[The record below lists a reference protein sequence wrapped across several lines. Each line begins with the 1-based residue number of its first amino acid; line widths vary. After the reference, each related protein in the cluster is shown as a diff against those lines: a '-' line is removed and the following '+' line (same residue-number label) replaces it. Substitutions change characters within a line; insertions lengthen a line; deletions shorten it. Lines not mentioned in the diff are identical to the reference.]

1 MERTCQQCERTL
13 NKNSFGKN
21 QWKRKDKI
29 SIRCKDCTSLTNSTP
44 RKKLKS
50 GILIKASKIMIDTNV
65 KINSNNNV
73 GEGGKGKTSSSNSNS
88 NSNSDSISRETQNEK
103 DSRVKVT
110 KKIQKKKDEK
120 KKCKKEELGPELI
133 KIKLIERIN
142 VLSDSERKIF
152 QLEWTS
158 LAISESDEKIVA
170 DNVIVN
176 GWYGPM
182 DANELLQ
189 MRDHV
194 KSTQMTVPQAIS
206 LRSAY
211 LQQKGMVSVKKNGL
225 QQICFIRRGR
235 NYFCFCFYTLSTSKI
250 SHLLVSIVF
259 IICLMVVPTRSSS
272 KTSKEFVQRLQTG
285 MQYTGFGKEV

>member
-1 MERTCQQCERTL
+1 MPTRLNIFRWKKTCKQCERTL

-21 QWKRKDKI
+21 QWKRKDKT
-29 SIRCKDCTSLTNSTP
+29 SIRCKDCTLLTTSPP

-50 GILIKASKIMIDTNV
+50 GILIKASKTMIDTNV
-65 KINSNNNV
+65 KINDNNE
-73 GEGGKGKTSSSNSNS
+73 GEDDKGKTSSSNSNS
-88 NSNSDSISRETQNEK
+88 DSYSDSISRETQNDK
-103 DSRVKVT
+103 DSKLKVT
-110 KKIQKKKDEK
+110 KKKTKKKDEK

-133 KIKLIERIN
+133 KIKLIDRIN
-142 VLSDSERKIF
+142 VLSDSERKLF

-170 DNVIVN
+170 DNVIVK

-194 KSTQMTVPQAIS
+194 KSTQMTVSQAIS

-211 LQQKGMVSVKKNGL
+211 LQQKGMVSVIFFEKWSATN
-225 QQICFIRRGR
+225 
-235 NYFCFCFYTLSTSKI
+235 
-250 SHLLVSIVF
+250 LL
-259 IICLMVVPTRSSS
+259 
-272 KTSKEFVQRLQTG
+272 
-285 MQYTGFGKEV
+285 

>member
-88 NSNSDSISRETQNEK
+88 DSISRETQNEK

-110 KKIQKKKDEK
+110 KKIHKKKDEK

-211 LQQKGMVSVKKNGL
+211 LQQKGMVSVKKWSATNLLYMTGPKL
-225 QQICFIRRGR
+225 FL
-235 NYFCFCFYTLSTSKI
+235 FLFLHPFY
-250 SHLLVSIVF
+250 H
-259 IICLMVVPTRSSS
+259 
-272 KTSKEFVQRLQTG
+272 
-285 MQYTGFGKEV
+285 

>member
-1 MERTCQQCERTL
+1 MEKTCKQCERTL
-13 NKNSFGKN
+13 KKNSFGKN
-21 QWKRKDKI
+21 QWKRKDKT
-29 SIRCKDCTSLTNSTP
+29 SIRCKDCTLLTNSPP

-50 GILIKASKIMIDTNV
+50 GIFTKASEIMIDTNV
-65 KINSNNNV
+65 KINDNNN
-73 GEGGKGKTSSSNSNS
+73 EGGCDKGKTSSS
-88 NSNSDSISRETQNEK
+88 NSNSDSISRETQNDK
-103 DSRVKVT
+103 DPKIKVT
-110 KKIQKKKDEK
+110 KRKPKKKDEK

-133 KIKLIERIN
+133 KIKLIKRIN

-170 DNVIVN
+170 DNVIVK

-194 KSTQMTVPQAIS
+194 KSTQMTVSQAIS

-211 LQQKGMVSVKKNGL
+211 LQQKGMVSGL
-225 QQICFIRRGR
+225 QQICLYMTGPKIFL
-235 NYFCFCFYTLSTSKI
+235 FCVLHPFY
-250 SHLLVSIVF
+250 
-259 IICLMVVPTRSSS
+259 
-272 KTSKEFVQRLQTG
+272 Q
-285 MQYTGFGKEV
+285 